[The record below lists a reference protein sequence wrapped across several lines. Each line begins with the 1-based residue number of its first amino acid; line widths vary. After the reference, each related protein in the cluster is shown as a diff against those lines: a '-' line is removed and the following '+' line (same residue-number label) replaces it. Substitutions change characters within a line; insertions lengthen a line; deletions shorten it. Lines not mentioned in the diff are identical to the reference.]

1 MSGSMTQTDPKPA
14 YVFWDLATGTG
25 ATIRDERL
33 AQFTERHH
41 YRPNGTMQ
49 LVSGGSFDE
58 EVRRT
63 RPKGV
68 VLVVHTGVPGNVLIE
83 AGKRTLGR
91 GLNAYYYWPHE
102 EAVEVID
109 HERLRSF
116 RKLWLAQKFYAR
128 TRKKKH
134 NLVQATP
141 ADPVA
146 AAQIVRRH
154 VTAEEILGQ
163 AKQISGETRSAQVH
177 LASGVEWI
185 NSTGLG
191 LVQQGRA
198 HLDAVAGAVAG
209 EVDTTGIAATVSQIE
224 EHLRGVAGHF
234 AGLAPVLSR
243 IEGQGEAM
251 EALARG
257 LEYSPKLTQD
267 EAIAECRA
275 LRKSVKSNP
284 TTFGADQAAR
294 PKNGAYVRLDFWAP
308 LVTGGS
314 YGHTVY
320 QCRALA
326 KSCENFAA
334 IVANRFATLDTLGV
348 RQEIIRAPRTDGN
361 EENLID
367 ANRFYYDTLRLA
379 LGAMR
384 PDFVFERLVPA
395 SYVCAKICQELGIP
409 YIAEYN
415 GSELSMMKSFQG
427 KTSPLEAL
435 YLEAEMLA
443 FEQATVISVVS
454 ENVAADLIARGI
466 PRSKI
471 LVNPNA
477 VDLDAYKPGTESE
490 VTEMR
495 GELGL
500 LPSDRVVGFIGTF
513 GGWHGLDVL
522 AQALPQICS
531 NNQAAKFL
539 LIGDGTHKYLVKEA
553 IDGNNLA
560 SRIIDKG
567 RVPQREGARLLK
579 VCDILVSPHST
590 HMVDA
595 KFFGS
600 PTKLFEYMAVGAG
613 IVASDLEQIGA
624 VLRPAISPNHDPKA
638 PINDARAVLCK
649 PGDVASFVEGVSLL
663 VRNPQLS
670 RQLGANAREAA
681 RKYYTWDQHVADL
694 WSFAAGRPLGG
705 MAADMQA
712 KS

>member
-14 YVFWDLATGTG
+14 YVFWDLATNSG
-25 ATIRDERL
+25 ATIRDERF

-41 YRPNGTMQ
+41 YRPNGTLQ
-49 LVSGGSFDE
+49 LLSGGSFDG
-58 EVRRT
+58 EVSKT
-63 RPKGV
+63 KPKGV
-68 VLVVHTGVPGNVLIE
+68 VLVVHTGVPGNVLIK
-83 AGKRTLGR
+83 AGKRALSR
-91 GLNAYYYWPHE
+91 GLKAYYFWPHE

-109 HERLRSF
+109 RERLRSF
-116 RKLWLAQKFYAR
+116 RKLWMMQKIYARMRKAKHKKLAQAM
-128 TRKKKH
+128 
-134 NLVQATP
+134 P

-146 AAQIVRRH
+146 AAEIVRRH
-154 VTAEEILGQ
+154 VTAEEIAAQ
-163 AKQISGETRSAQVH
+163 ARQVPSETQSAQAH
-177 LASGVEWI
+177 IASGVEWI

-191 LVQQGRA
+191 LVQQGRTQIGSISG
-198 HLDAVAGAVAG
+198 AG
-209 EVDTTGIAATVSQIE
+209 DTAGIAATVTQIE
-224 EHLRGVAGHF
+224 EHLRGLAGHF
-234 AGLAPVLSR
+234 SGLAPVLSR
-243 IEGQGEAM
+243 IEGQAKTM
-251 EALARG
+251 EELARG
-257 LEYSPKLTQD
+257 LEHNPRLTQE
-267 EAIAECRA
+267 EAVAECRA
-275 LRKSVKSNP
+275 LRKSAKSDPIAFGSDPAVKP
-284 TTFGADQAAR
+284 R
-294 PKNGAYVRLDFWAP
+294 NGAYVRLDFWAP

-348 RQEIIRAPRTDGN
+348 RQEIIRAPRAEGN
-361 EENLID
+361 EENLVD
-367 ANRFYYDTLRLA
+367 ANRFYYETLRLA

-395 SYVCAKICQELGIP
+395 SYVCAKVCQELGIP

-427 KTSPLEAL
+427 RTSPLEAL
-435 YLEAEMLA
+435 YIEAEMLA

-454 ENVAADLIARGI
+454 ENVAADLTARGI

-531 NNQAAKFL
+531 SNPAAKFL
-539 LIGDGTHKYLVKEA
+539 LIGDGTHKHLIKDA
-553 IDGNNLA
+553 IDSNNLA
-560 SRIIDKG
+560 SRVIDKG

-600 PTKLFEYMAVGAG
+600 PTKLFEYMAIGAG

-624 VLRPAISPNHDPKA
+624 VLRPAIPANHDAKVA
-638 PINDARAVLCK
+638 VNDARAVLCK
-649 PGDVASFVEGVSLL
+649 PGDVPSFVEGVSLL

-670 RQLGANAREAA
+670 KQLGANAREAA

-694 WSFAAGRPLGG
+694 WAFATGRPLGG

>member
-1 MSGSMTQTDPKPA
+1 MSGSMTQTDAKPA
-14 YVFWDLATGTG
+14 YVVWDLATNTG
-25 ATIRDERL
+25 ATIRDERFVH
-33 AQFTERHH
+33 FTERHH
-41 YRPNGTMQ
+41 YRPNGTLQ
-49 LVSGGSFDE
+49 LVSGGSFDG
-58 EVRRT
+58 EVGKT
-63 RPKGV
+63 KPEGV
-68 VLVVHTGVPGNVLIE
+68 VLVVHTGVPGNVLIN
-83 AGKRTLGR
+83 AGKSALGR
-91 GLNAYYYWPHE
+91 GLKAYYFWPHE

-116 RKLWLAQKFYAR
+116 RKLWLMQRVYAR
-128 TRKKKH
+128 MRKNKRK
-134 NLVQATP
+134 LVQTMP

-154 VTAEEILGQ
+154 ITAEEILAQ
-163 AKQISGETRSAQVH
+163 AKQIPGETKSAQTH
-177 LASGVEWI
+177 IASGIEWI

-191 LVQQGRA
+191 LVRQGRTQI
-198 HLDAVAGAVAG
+198 DSITGAG
-209 EVDTTGIAATVSQIE
+209 DTTGIAATVGQIE

-234 AGLAPVLSR
+234 SGLAPALSR
-243 IEGQGEAM
+243 IESQAKAM
-251 EALARG
+251 EELARG
-257 LEYSPKLTQD
+257 LEYNPKLTQD

-275 LRKSVKSNP
+275 LRRSAKSDPIAFGSDP
-284 TTFGADQAAR
+284 TAK
-294 PKNGAYVRLDFWAP
+294 PKNGVYVRLDFWAP

-334 IVANRFATLDTLGV
+334 IVANRFATLDTVGV

-379 LGAMR
+379 LGTMR

-395 SYVCAKICQELGIP
+395 SYVCAKVCQELNIP

-435 YLEAEMLA
+435 YIEAEMLA

-477 VDLDAYKPGTESE
+477 VDLDAYQPGTESE

-531 NNQAAKFL
+531 NNPAAKFL
-539 LIGDGTHKYLVKEA
+539 LIGDGTHKHLIKDA
-553 IDGNNLA
+553 IDSNNLA

-567 RVPQREGARLLK
+567 RVPQQEGARLLK

-600 PTKLFEYMAVGAG
+600 PTKLFEYMAIGAG

-624 VLRPAISPNHDPKA
+624 VLRPAIPTNHDPKA
-638 PINDARAVLCK
+638 SVNKARAVLCK
-649 PGDVASFVEGVSLL
+649 PGDVPSFVEGVSLL

-670 RQLGANAREAA
+670 KQLGANAREAA

-694 WSFAAGRPLGG
+694 WAFATGRPLGG

>member
-1 MSGSMTQTDPKPA
+1 MSGSMTQTEPKPA
-14 YVFWDLATGTG
+14 YVVWDLATGAG
-25 ATIRDERL
+25 ATIRDERFM
-33 AQFTERHH
+33 QFTERHH
-41 YRPNGTMQ
+41 YRPQQTLQLQPGGT
-49 LVSGGSFDE
+49 FDE
-58 EVRRT
+58 EVRKT
-63 RPKGV
+63 TPEGI
-68 VLVVHTGVPGNVLIE
+68 VLVVHTGVPGNVLID
-83 AGKRTLGR
+83 AGKRALAR
-91 GLNAYYYWPHE
+91 GLKAYYFWPHE

-109 HERLRSF
+109 YERLRSF
-116 RKLWLAQKFYAR
+116 RKLWLSQKLYAR
-128 TRKKKH
+128 MRKMKDKR
-134 NLVQATP
+134 VPAKP

-146 AAQIVRRH
+146 AAEVARRH
-154 VTAEEILGQ
+154 VTAEEITAQAGQ
-163 AKQISGETRSAQVH
+163 MSSETKSAQAH
-177 LASGVEWI
+177 LASGIEWI
-185 NSTGLG
+185 SSTGMG

-198 HLDAVAGAVAG
+198 HLGAVAGAGDA
-209 EVDTTGIAATVSQIE
+209 TGITATIGQIE

-234 AGLAPVLSR
+234 SGLAPVLSR
-243 IEGQGEAM
+243 IEGQAEAM

-267 EAIAECRA
+267 EAVAECRT
-275 LRKSVKSNP
+275 LRKSSKSHRIA
-284 TTFGADQAAR
+284 FGSDPAAKL
-294 PKNGAYVRLDFWAP
+294 KNGAYVRLDFWAP

-326 KSCENFAA
+326 KSCENFVA
-334 IVANRFATLDTLGV
+334 IVANRFPTLDTLGV
-348 RQEIIRAPRTDGN
+348 RQEIIRAPRAEGN

-367 ANRFYYDTLRLA
+367 ANRFYYDMLRLA

-395 SYVCAKICQELGIP
+395 SYVCAKVCQELGIP

-435 YLEAEMLA
+435 YIEAEMLA
-443 FEQATVISVVS
+443 FEQASVISVVS
-454 ENVAADLIARGI
+454 ENVAADLTARGI

-490 VTEMR
+490 ITEMR

-500 LPSDRVVGFIGTF
+500 LPSDRVIGFIGTF

-531 NNQAAKFL
+531 NNPAAKFL
-539 LIGDGTHKYLVKEA
+539 LIGDGTHKHLVKDA
-553 IDGNNLA
+553 IDSNNLA

-624 VLRPAISPNHDPKA
+624 VLRPAIPGNHDPKA
-638 PINDARAVLCK
+638 PVNDARAVLCK
-649 PGDVASFVEGVSLL
+649 PGDVASFAEGVSLL

-670 RQLGANAREAA
+670 KQLGTNAREAA
-681 RKYYTWDQHVADL
+681 RKYYTWDQHVTDL
-694 WSFAAGRPLGG
+694 WAFAAGRPLGG